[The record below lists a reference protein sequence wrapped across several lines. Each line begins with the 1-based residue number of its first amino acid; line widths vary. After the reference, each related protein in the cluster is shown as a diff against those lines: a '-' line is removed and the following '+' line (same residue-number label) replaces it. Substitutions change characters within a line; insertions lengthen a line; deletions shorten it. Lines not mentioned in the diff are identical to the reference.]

1 MVIVY
6 VGMLVDVL
14 VSGVIGSLLLMM
26 LWDNVMLVKFEG
38 VVWIIDSV
46 ILILGNGVDIMFVDL
61 MAVSWGSVWFNSNN
75 FCVGISNCEYRVNS
89 LLFNDG
95 DVYLLV

>member
-1 MVIVY
+1 MT
-6 VGMLVDVL
+6 LR
-14 VSGVIGSLLLMM
+14 
-26 LWDNVMLVKFEG
+26 DNVTLVKFEG
-38 VVWIIDSV
+38 AVRIIDSA
-46 ILILGNGVDIMFVDL
+46 ILILGNGVDITFVDL
-61 MAVSWGSVWFNSNN
+61 TVVSRGSVWFNSNN